1 MYLFG
6 FIMNIGTD
14 GVWWVL
20 SFRG

>member
-1 MYLFG
+1 
-6 FIMNIGTD
+6 MNIGTD